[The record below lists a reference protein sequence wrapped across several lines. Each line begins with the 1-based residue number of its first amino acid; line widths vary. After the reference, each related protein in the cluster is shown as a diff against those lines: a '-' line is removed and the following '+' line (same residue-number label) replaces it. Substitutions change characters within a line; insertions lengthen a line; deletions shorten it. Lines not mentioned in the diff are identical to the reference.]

1 MSRATTSLVAC
12 AFLLGGEIA
21 HAIVEEGGRRAPMRA
36 VYSGHTFLY
45 DSRFAG
51 LEHSHLEGPE
61 EDMINTTSSIS
72 ASGGQVFEVYA
83 VVTEGTLFSAVVSMK
98 ALPTEKFYTSEEE
111 ARRRAEELQRQ
122 EATDSIQYCVRPLG

>member
-1 MSRATTSLVAC
+1 MLFFLEGKSPTQLWKRGAVALRC
-12 AFLLGGEIA
+12 AL
-21 HAIVEEGGRRAPMRA
+21 

-83 VVTEGTLFSAVVSMK
+83 VVTEGTFFSAVVSMK